1 MLICKLT
8 HNPLRIS
15 DLELKNKMWRQAVT
29 VFLLL

>member
-8 HNPLRIS
+8 RNPLRIS
-15 DLELKNKMWRQAVT
+15 DLELKNKMCRQAVT